1 MKVRMTRCAVAIGI
15 AAFVVAAVSMAK
27 AGGAGDGSMGTLG
40 TNPGG
45 KYIYRGGAMSTN
57 PDTFIAAAM
66 RSSTPIPAGST
77 AGTAPLPIIAGDMAI
92 PPGMA
97 SRSTSLDEDCETL
110 TCRFSGYGGEPGY
123 ADCWSLSDPT
133 PPPRRGT
140 GVAVDCTRHLKG
152 RFE

>member
-1 MKVRMTRCAVAIGI
+1 MSKITMRCTVAICI
-15 AAFVVAAVSMAK
+15 AALFVLMGPASMAQSNRV
-27 AGGAGDGSMGTLG
+27 GGGTTSFG

-77 AGTAPLPIIAGDMAI
+77 AGNAPVPVIAGDMAI

-97 SRSTSLDEDCETL
+97 SRSTSLDEGL
-110 TCRFSGYGGEPGY
+110 
-123 ADCWSLSDPT
+123 
-133 PPPRRGT
+133 
-140 GVAVDCTRHLKG
+140 
-152 RFE
+152 